1 MSLSREIF
9 GETLTECAAELFKS
23 GFLTDEILE
32 KLYVHASRLCDEG
45 QKFNLTAITDTREVA
60 LKHFAD
66 SLAAAYI
73 INKIINEDNE
83 KVNNINIEDNEKINN
98 INIKINNINEE
109 NTASKNAALSLLDVG
124 SGAGFPALP
133 IAAACPNVKVS
144 SLDATAKK
152 CGFIKETARLCK
164 LDVEVFPERAEA
176 LARGELRGS
185 FDFVTARAVARLN
198 ILAELCSPF
207 LKVGG
212 VFAAMKGPS
221 ADDEAKEA
229 EPAAK
234 KLSLELFEKYDYEA
248 KGLGRRSI
256 LLYRKKAATSDKY
269 PRPFSKI
276 KKDPL

>member
-73 INKIINEDNE
+73 INKIINEDNG
-83 KVNNINIEDNEKINN
+83 KINNINIEDNEKINN
-98 INIKINNINEE
+98 ISIKINNININEE

-133 IAAACPNVKVS
+133 IAAACPNDTAERQGFGSRLHREKMRFYKRHRKALQTRRRGLSRKGGS
-144 SLDATAKK
+144 S
-152 CGFIKETARLCK
+152 R
-164 LDVEVFPERAEA
+164 
-176 LARGELRGS
+176 ARGASRLIRFCDGARRGAPEYS
-185 FDFVTARAVARLN
+185 CGAVLSVSESRRGVCGN
-198 ILAELCSPF
+198 EGP
-207 LKVGG
+207 VGRRRG
-212 VFAAMKGPS
+212 KGGG
-221 ADDEAKEA
+221 ACRKEA
-229 EPAAK
+229 FP
-234 KLSLELFEKYDYEA
+234 
-248 KGLGRRSI
+248 
-256 LLYRKKAATSDKY
+256 
-269 PRPFSKI
+269 
-276 KKDPL
+276 

>member
-83 KVNNINIEDNEKINN
+83 KINN
-98 INIKINNINEE
+98 ININEE